1 MSFFFQT
8 IKLATS
14 ISLRTLKFD
23 FVELCRIYFLLQE
36 RNTCNTCNRK
46 DKREIEFLF

>member
-14 ISLRTLKFD
+14 ISLCILKFD
-23 FVELCRIYFLLQE
+23 FVELCRISFLLFE
-36 RNTCNTCNRK
+36 INTSIRCNRM
-46 DKREIEFLF
+46 DKEENEFLF